1 MTKAGGSGRRDAG
14 RAPARH
20 RAAVSRGE
28 LRDAVLWG
36 VLRRAALEYRGQ
48 RLDWEAEEAGFRP
61 ALLLAPT

>member
-1 MTKAGGSGRRDAG
+1 MDAG
-14 RAPARH
+14 TQAEPQPGI
-20 RAAVSRGE
+20 RAAGRGQRVSQGE